1 MGQKCV
7 RSGSPWECC
16 FGDGPRSVSRVWV
29 IGHLVS
35 LTGLAVTAVACD
47 HLICVCPC
55 HRTSN
60 RPGAHLSC
68 RKRPLP
74 GLWLSSEARWYVPF
88 WWFGWREPDSGLLS
102 YADDGAPPG
111 WELVVGARSPFRVG
125 AWCFGKT
132 LVVLPVA
139 CLLIP
144 VESCSC
150 CRGCCSCFSPPRS
163 SSVRDAI
170 VRPYDD

>member
-1 MGQKCV
+1 MKFIFSLSCGTV
-7 RSGSPWECC
+7 VMDVGLWARNVSDPAPPGSAV

-74 GLWLSSEARWYVPF
+74 GLWLSSEARWCVPF

-102 YADDGAPPG
+102 YADNGAPPG

-125 AWCFGKT
+125 AWCLGKT
-132 LVVLPVA
+132 LVVSQWPA
-139 CLLIP
+139 C
-144 VESCSC
+144 
-150 CRGCCSCFSPPRS
+150 
-163 SSVRDAI
+163 
-170 VRPYDD
+170 